1 MLPCCAYSPSASGF
15 DRCTTGAGVL
25 KCAVVA
31 EPPFTLPCGFCPAL
45 CGLCAPPFAGERPPF
60 AGAAPLGGGGG
71 PGCPRCAGGAI
82 GCPRIIPCPCVG
94 RAPPDPGVGACPER
108 NHCTLAPFGFASPA
122 PPVPFAPSPGHPL
135 AAVRT
140 SRAAPPRL
148 RLAVVPPIVH
158 AASHRV
164 VRTAR
169 ATARRIGRAQ
179 SMDCSLRIVDRPRA
193 RALALALARPALA
206 RPAIDSVDRGAA
218 LRMRASSRRELSRA
232 RHFPARIQIMRATR
246 ATASSGATATRR
258 RSRGARA
265 TRDGARRRARARCDA
280 TGRRETMIALAGALA
295 VTAPR
300 RADAAGQPID
310 WLMQS
315 TFDEDVD
322 LVEIIKA
329 SAKGDAAA
337 GSESW
342 RREAAEKR
350 RETAKEKA
358 TTTTDE
364 EREPADVGKTATK
377 FGKLGVIL
385 VLADVVTAAVMGKSV
400 LGVAKSL
407 EREMELDENGE
418 VVEVKKVE
426 SGDWKDGIA
435 DKLMDRIKEN
445 QRIAEKGAE
454 ESED

>member
-1 MLPCCAYSPSASGF
+1 
-15 DRCTTGAGVL
+15 
-25 KCAVVA
+25 
-31 EPPFTLPCGFCPAL
+31 
-45 CGLCAPPFAGERPPF
+45 
-60 AGAAPLGGGGG
+60 
-71 PGCPRCAGGAI
+71 
-82 GCPRIIPCPCVG
+82 
-94 RAPPDPGVGACPER
+94 
-108 NHCTLAPFGFASPA
+108 
-122 PPVPFAPSPGHPL
+122 
-135 AAVRT
+135 
-140 SRAAPPRL
+140 
-148 RLAVVPPIVH
+148 
-158 AASHRV
+158 
-164 VRTAR
+164 
-169 ATARRIGRAQ
+169 
-179 SMDCSLRIVDRPRA
+179 
-193 RALALALARPALA
+193 
-206 RPAIDSVDRGAA
+206 
-218 LRMRASSRRELSRA
+218 MRASSRRELSRA

>member
-1 MLPCCAYSPSASGF
+1 M
-15 DRCTTGAGVL
+15 
-25 KCAVVA
+25 
-31 EPPFTLPCGFCPAL
+31 
-45 CGLCAPPFAGERPPF
+45 
-60 AGAAPLGGGGG
+60 
-71 PGCPRCAGGAI
+71 
-82 GCPRIIPCPCVG
+82 
-94 RAPPDPGVGACPER
+94 
-108 NHCTLAPFGFASPA
+108 
-122 PPVPFAPSPGHPL
+122 
-135 AAVRT
+135 
-140 SRAAPPRL
+140 SRAID
-148 RLAVVPPIVH
+148 V
-158 AASHRV
+158 ASRV
-164 VRTAR
+164 SARANARVKQSSRACAAR
-169 ATARRIGRAQ
+169 ATARVRRR
-179 SMDCSLRIVDRPRA
+179 D
-193 RALALALARPALA
+193 
-206 RPAIDSVDRGAA
+206 A
-218 LRMRASSRRELSRA
+218 LRATLVGLGLTGISSPSSSRAE
-232 RHFPARIQIMRATR
+232 
-246 ATASSGATATRR
+246 
-258 RSRGARA
+258 
-265 TRDGARRRARARCDA
+265 
-280 TGRRETMIALAGALA
+280 
-295 VTAPR
+295 
-300 RADAAGQPID
+300 GQPID
-310 WLMQS
+310 WLLKT

>member
-1 MLPCCAYSPSASGF
+1 
-15 DRCTTGAGVL
+15 
-25 KCAVVA
+25 
-31 EPPFTLPCGFCPAL
+31 
-45 CGLCAPPFAGERPPF
+45 
-60 AGAAPLGGGGG
+60 
-71 PGCPRCAGGAI
+71 
-82 GCPRIIPCPCVG
+82 
-94 RAPPDPGVGACPER
+94 
-108 NHCTLAPFGFASPA
+108 
-122 PPVPFAPSPGHPL
+122 
-135 AAVRT
+135 
-140 SRAAPPRL
+140 
-148 RLAVVPPIVH
+148 
-158 AASHRV
+158 
-164 VRTAR
+164 
-169 ATARRIGRAQ
+169 
-179 SMDCSLRIVDRPRA
+179 
-193 RALALALARPALA
+193 
-206 RPAIDSVDRGAA
+206 
-218 LRMRASSRRELSRA
+218 
-232 RHFPARIQIMRATR
+232 
-246 ATASSGATATRR
+246 
-258 RSRGARA
+258 
-265 TRDGARRRARARCDA
+265 
-280 TGRRETMIALAGALA
+280 MIALAGALA

-350 RETAKEKA
+350 RETAKEKRRRRR
-358 TTTTDE
+358 TDE

-407 EREMELDENGE
+407 EREMELDENGA

>member
-1 MLPCCAYSPSASGF
+1 
-15 DRCTTGAGVL
+15 
-25 KCAVVA
+25 
-31 EPPFTLPCGFCPAL
+31 
-45 CGLCAPPFAGERPPF
+45 
-60 AGAAPLGGGGG
+60 
-71 PGCPRCAGGAI
+71 
-82 GCPRIIPCPCVG
+82 
-94 RAPPDPGVGACPER
+94 
-108 NHCTLAPFGFASPA
+108 
-122 PPVPFAPSPGHPL
+122 
-135 AAVRT
+135 
-140 SRAAPPRL
+140 
-148 RLAVVPPIVH
+148 
-158 AASHRV
+158 
-164 VRTAR
+164 
-169 ATARRIGRAQ
+169 
-179 SMDCSLRIVDRPRA
+179 
-193 RALALALARPALA
+193 
-206 RPAIDSVDRGAA
+206 
-218 LRMRASSRRELSRA
+218 
-232 RHFPARIQIMRATR
+232 
-246 ATASSGATATRR
+246 
-258 RSRGARA
+258 
-265 TRDGARRRARARCDA
+265 
-280 TGRRETMIALAGALA
+280 MIALAGALA

-300 RADAAGQPID
+300 RVDAAGQPID